1 MDDRS
6 QSGLSAGDL
15 DRLVREIV
23 DEVLA
28 YLGVAAPS
36 GSAAAAKPGAATA
49 ILPDRISAALQPTP
63 PAQLADPR
71 WARMID
77 HTLLR
82 PEATAAEIETL
93 CAEAV
98 RYGFASVCVNPGY
111 VSLAA
116 RCVRGSS
123 VKVCTV
129 VGFPLGATL
138 TRVKMYEAEEAI
150 KLGAREIDMV
160 QNVGAIKSGGDDEA
174 QADMRAVAETCHRG
188 GAICKVILETALLS
202 ASEKVRSCLAAQR
215 AGADFVKTSTGF
227 AAAGATVEDVALMR
241 AAVGR
246 SMGVKAAGGIR
257 TFDDLQKMAAS
268 GATRIGSSASVQIV
282 EEASCFPPS

>member
-6 QSGLSAGDL
+6 QSGRSARDL

-49 ILPDRISAALQPTP
+49 ILPDRISEPPIP

-71 WARMID
+71 WAGMID

-82 PEATAAEIETL
+82 PEATAAEIKTL

-138 TRVKMYEAEEAI
+138 TRVKMCEAEEAI

-160 QNVGAIKSGGDDEA
+160 QNVGAIKSRDDDEA
-174 QADMRAVAETCHRG
+174 EADMRAVTETCHRG

-282 EEASCFPPS
+282 EEASRFPSS

>member
-1 MDDRS
+1 MVDRS
-6 QSGLSAGDL
+6 KSDLSQRDL

-28 YLGVAAPS
+28 YLGAAASS
-36 GSAAAAKPGAATA
+36 GSAAAAKPA
-49 ILPDRISAALQPTP
+49 IAVLPDRISTP
-63 PAQLADPR
+63 PSVFPPAHLADPQ
-71 WARMID
+71 WARMMD

-82 PEATAAEIETL
+82 PDATVADIENL

-98 RYGFASVCVNPGY
+98 RYGFASVCIHPCY

-116 RCVRGSS
+116 RSTRGSS

-150 KLGAREIDMV
+150 RLGTQEIDVV
-160 QNVGAIKSGGDDEA
+160 QNVGAIKSGDDEA
-174 QADMRAVAETCHRG
+174 AEADMRAVVEACHRG

-257 TFDDLQKMAAS
+257 TLDDMRKMVAS
-268 GATRIGSSASVQIV
+268 GATRIGSSASVKIV
-282 EEASCFPPS
+282 EEASRLRPS